1 LNQILNPILSIIQ
14 FIGNTEDY
22 NSIIKYFLSRQKEIR
37 DDRKLS
43 IEGMIFFIIKEK
55 EGTRNISYSDILAEM
70 RLLDYTSNLN
80 PRKLGSLL
88 KQFEIKT
95 IRKNTGFMIDVTDNK
110 EKLKQIYHTFDL
122 TGDTQ

>member
-1 LNQILNPILSIIQ
+1 
-14 FIGNTEDY
+14 
-22 NSIIKYFLSRQKEIR
+22 
-37 DDRKLS
+37 
-43 IEGMIFFIIKEK
+43 
-55 EGTRNISYSDILAEM
+55 
-70 RLLDYTSNLN
+70 
-80 PRKLGSLL
+80 L